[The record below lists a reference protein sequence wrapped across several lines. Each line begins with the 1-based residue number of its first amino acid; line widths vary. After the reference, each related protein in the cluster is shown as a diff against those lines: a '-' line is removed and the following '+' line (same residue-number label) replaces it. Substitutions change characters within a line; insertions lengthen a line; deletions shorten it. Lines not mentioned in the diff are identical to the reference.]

1 MQTHMYPVQ
10 AASVSE
16 LIGAL
21 ILLNKRPFAVAVVA
35 AVGGGGG
42 GGSTWEVRG
51 TGEEKTK
58 RLSYGD

>member
-1 MQTHMYPVQ
+1 VQTHMYPVQ

-42 GGSTWEVRG
+42 GG
-51 TGEEKTK
+51 
-58 RLSYGD
+58 